1 ASEYIFKPANH
12 FIEGNRQLYQLGGD
26 GSRFKAKIHLI
37 RPDASHLSAD
47 TSNRSVS
54 LVNREPGCQKSY
66 QARGKGD
73 NPKVVPKA
81 VQVMQMKVD
90 TCGDRESELGCA
102 FKPV

>member
-1 ASEYIFKPANH
+1 
-12 FIEGNRQLYQLGGD
+12 
-26 GSRFKAKIHLI
+26 
-37 RPDASHLSAD
+37 
-47 TSNRSVS
+47 VS
-54 LVNREPGCQKSY
+54 LVNREPGYQKSY

-102 FKPV
+102 DLSPKFHAMNSMRFP